1 MYKRPKFIAK
11 KECVFPIS
19 FHDTDAM
26 QVVWHGNY
34 IKFFELAREAMF
46 EEFGYTY
53 EQMQKDKLI
62 FPITEVSCKYRRS
75 LTINDKALKVI
86 AMLTDFEGKLIV
98 CYEVYKVG
106 YDKHLCAYG
115 KTEQVAMTTDTLEL
129 QFQTPKALLEAI
141 DRHAKANS

>member
-1 MYKRPKFIAK
+1 MYQRPKFIAK
-11 KECVFPIS
+11 QECVFPIS

-106 YDKHLCAYG
+106 DDKHLCAYG

>member
-1 MYKRPKFIAK
+1 
-11 KECVFPIS
+11 
-19 FHDTDAM
+19 
-26 QVVWHGNY
+26 
-34 IKFFELAREAMF
+34 
-46 EEFGYTY
+46 
-53 EQMQKDKLI
+53 MQKDKLI

-106 YDKHLCAYG
+106 DDKHLCAYG

>member
-106 YDKHLCAYG
+106 DDKHLCAYG
-115 KTEQVAMTTDTLEL
+115 KTEQVAMTSDTLEL
-129 QFQTPKALLEAI
+129 QFQTPNALLVAVKKYVE
-141 DRHAKANS
+141 DHP

>member
-106 YDKHLCAYG
+106 DDKHLCAYG

-129 QFQTPKALLEAI
+129 QFHTPKALLEAI

>member
-1 MYKRPKFIAK
+1 MYKRPKFLIK

-46 EEFGYTY
+46 EEFGYSY
-53 EQMQKDKLI
+53 EQMKQDKLI

-75 LTINDKALKVI
+75 LTITDKALKVI
-86 AMLTDFEGKLIV
+86 AMLTDFDAKLV
-98 CYEVYKVG
+98 VFYEVYKVG
-106 YDKHLCAYG
+106 DDKHLCAYG
-115 KTEQVAMTTDTLEL
+115 KTEQVAMTSDTLEL